1 MIAMITCT
9 TDITTHAHRKFCS
22 LNCMMNV
29 RVVTC
34 KGAVVQG
41 SQPVVRS
48 QQEVETGGHL
58 ALFST
63 KPHTPA
69 EEEDEAQVAESR
81 KRAFEPQV
89 FCIPTGQRPSVA
101 DHDLSDEWTKTSP
114 AFRAYFKGSA
124 AHKKVRVQFLRR
136 RLPDVACLWLHLWY
150 GMYRLITLTRYFRQI
165 FFPQMLFTS
174 QIKHMEIHTP
184 TAFYKRS
191 MNITSH
197 PTMSVV
203 QIMEKAVVWK
213 PPQGAKRNSSDK
225 SADTDAVIPPRK
237 RSRMSEL
244 VRPPTATAPPCT

>member
-165 FFPQMLFTS
+165 FFPQIIFTS
-174 QIKHMEIHTP
+174 GPLILHHIQQCQLCRSWRRLGCGNPHRVPSATLQTKQQMRWSLLARGP
-184 TAFYKRS
+184 AFL
-191 MNITSH
+191 N
-197 PTMSVV
+197 
-203 QIMEKAVVWK
+203 
-213 PPQGAKRNSSDK
+213 
-225 SADTDAVIPPRK
+225 
-237 RSRMSEL
+237 
-244 VRPPTATAPPCT
+244 